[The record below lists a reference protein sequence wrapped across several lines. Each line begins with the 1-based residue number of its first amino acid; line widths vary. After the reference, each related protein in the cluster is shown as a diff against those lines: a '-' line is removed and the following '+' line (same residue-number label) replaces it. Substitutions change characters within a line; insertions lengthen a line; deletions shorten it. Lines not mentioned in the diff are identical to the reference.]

1 MNRSQARWWWI
12 GVAVLASGGL
22 LAQAEAQNLVR
33 NSTFTSDVS
42 YWEGSSTIQTVFRS
56 GSGSTLAGGSGPGCL
71 EVKHFFWN
79 GGSGGATQ
87 LLSGIIPGREY
98 EMAVSYFNPASTD
111 NVASGAGI
119 YVFWLSEHGTMI
131 ASGYLGAWPFVPDA
145 WTRIQSS
152 LVAPAG
158 AVSGRLHLGVTNP
171 ALENETRPGIV
182 YFDDVWFAEK
192 GATTATQELF
202 LPVAASKAGSN
213 NTYWTTDIWVYN
225 LVGFPVTLAAGVLR
239 ANQDNSSR
247 VANPTTVATIQPNRF
262 QRLADVLGTLNEHI
276 TGGLY
281 LRATAEAA
289 GLPAE
294 LIMLVSRNSTPNPG
308 ASGSYGQGIA
318 AVEPGTRNKT
328 IACGVFENANNRT
341 NAGVLN
347 TSGSSVTV
355 SVKVLNSQGTVA
367 GQASW
372 TLLPYEH
379 RMVNVGTLGASGLDG
394 GVAVFERTSQAGSFR
409 GFISVVDNHTGDSV
423 FVEAR

>member
-1 MNRSQARWWWI
+1 MERSNARLWWL
-12 GVAVLASGGL
+12 GVALLCAGGL
-22 LAQAEAQNLVR
+22 LSSAEAQNLVR
-33 NSTFTSDVS
+33 NASFDADVNH
-42 YWEGSSTIQTVFRS
+42 WDGSSTVHTVFRP
-56 GSGSTLAGGSGPGCL
+56 GEGSTLTGGSGPGCI

-87 LLSGIIPGREY
+87 LLSGITAGREY
-98 EMAVSYFNPASTD
+98 EMAVSFFNPASAD
-111 NVASGAGI
+111 NVASGGAI
-119 YVFWLSEHGTMI
+119 YVLWLSEHGTMI
-131 ASGYLGAWPFVPDA
+131 ASGYLGAWPFVPNA
-145 WTRIQSS
+145 WTRIESS

-192 GATTATQELF
+192 GATTATQDLF
-202 LPVAASKAGSN
+202 LPVAASKAGAN

-225 LVGFPVTLAAGVLR
+225 LVSFPVTLSAGVLR

-247 VANPTTVATIQPNRF
+247 VANPTTVATIQPDRF
-262 QRLADVLGTLNEHI
+262 QRLADVLGTLNEHV

-289 GLPAE
+289 GLPPE
-294 LIMLVSRNSTPNPG
+294 LIVLVSRNSTPNPG
-308 ASGSYGQGIA
+308 ANGSYGQGLA
-318 AVEPGTRNKT
+318 AVERGRSNKT
-328 IACGVFENANNRT
+328 VACGVFENANNRT
-341 NAGVLN
+341 NVGVLN
-347 TSGSSVTV
+347 TSASGVTV
-355 SVKVLNSQGTVA
+355 SVRILNSQGVVA

-379 RMVNVGTLGASGLDG
+379 RMVNVGTLGATGLDG
-394 GVAVFERTSQAGSFR
+394 GVAVFERTSQSGSFR
-409 GFISVVDNHTGDSV
+409 GFVSVVDNHTGDSV